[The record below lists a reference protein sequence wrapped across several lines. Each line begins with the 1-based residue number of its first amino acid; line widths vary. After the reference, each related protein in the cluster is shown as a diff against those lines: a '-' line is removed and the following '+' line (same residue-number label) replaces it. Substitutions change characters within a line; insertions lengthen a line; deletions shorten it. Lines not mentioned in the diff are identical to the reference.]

1 MSMDAEPVSAEKVQ
15 QALRAQMCAH
25 RAMDAPKHFPAA
37 AVLAPSKEPRVAAGV
52 HARAPRS
59 MKVFL
64 GGVDFHTPGL
74 IHRRTFALF
83 EKELQEQL
91 PGGSAWMPDQ
101 VVCWSG
107 ILHSFATGAT
117 FWPAFAAA
125 RMHHR
130 NCVPQYGE
138 FFKEVAVQKGPQ
150 RPN

>member
-1 MSMDAEPVSAEKVQ
+1 MDAEPVSAEKVQ

-74 IHRRTFALF
+74 NNCRTFALF

-101 VVCWSG
+101 VVRLGFEAGQRVRQVLLQRIPGQIYFKRSCVGVLWLKSPSCWN
-107 ILHSFATGAT
+107 TGGS
-117 FWPAFAAA
+117 
-125 RMHHR
+125 
-130 NCVPQYGE
+130 V
-138 FFKEVAVQKGPQ
+138 V
-150 RPN
+150 